1 VLEVGAGSGFMAC
14 LLGHQ
19 AASVV
24 TLEIRAD
31 LARTAAANLA
41 AAGAANVQV
50 RQADGSAGLQAEGPF
65 DVIVLSGS
73 VAQVPR
79 ALLEQL
85 RVGGRLVAIVGDEPI
100 MRATL
105 CTRSAQQAWAQTELF
120 DTVAPRLL
128 GFPEPSQFRF

>member
-1 VLEVGAGSGFMAC
+1 
-14 LLGHQ
+14 
-19 AASVV
+19 VV

-85 RVGGRLVAIVGDEPI
+85 QVGGRLVAIVGDEPI